1 MKKDVKNRWKYRL
14 GKLMS
19 VMLAATTL
27 GGSIDAKAL
36 AGGSVDAGV
45 LAEHAAGETAS
56 SELSSSSTGI
66 PKRDSISTGILS
78 DSDISKLS
86 DLQTK
91 THETSEA
98 ESNKA
103 LEATSE
109 AESDKA
115 EVTSEAESDKAAEPS
130 KSTET
135 ETETESSE
143 TPEVTGTPETSQTP
157 EINAGTILEILNSDA
172 LSALDPVVVVQNTSD
187 NNDALLMRI
196 LQLQSVSARVR
207 TADGEETTIRLS
219 VDWNVGRLDLPQID
233 VSVAGEYEELGTIVF
248 PDGYACA
255 DHILRTLRLPVHV
268 VLPDS
273 PVVLTKIDAWT
284 AEGEAYAIATGSD
297 LSAFISTNL
306 PGLWSC
312 YDASH
317 TLYQAD
323 ICWNADSVNT
333 TTPGLYW
340 LTGTLAAPAHTA
352 FSETLAVP
360 VLRVPVS
367 VQDPKHPDINF
378 IFPARG
384 KLCIPI
390 AGLPGDPAQ
399 IRIRLCTRDGIW
411 QDITDSGDCQI
422 SSDAIYLSNF
432 LFTPQETYKLQVT
445 YEGGKTGILTFL
457 FDETLEHFQYS
468 GGDRDGGDSGTGKE
482 DDRIQPAP
490 ELPETE
496 QTEPQL
502 PETEQTESELPETF
516 QTETNLTETK
526 TPESSTQPSEPFR
539 PSAAEQTEANLKS
552 NQSSGQTEANS
563 KSNQNSDRTEH
574 FTSDYDRISG
584 TRLLLTLDTAG
595 CAQFSKHGIS
605 ISVPEAALHAL
616 SIACEDF
623 FRITILQASDD
634 TFSFFFEKN
643 ETVIPTLP
651 GVQIM
656 LPWSGDDKYGL
667 LLLDEQRC
675 IISYGSC
682 DPNSHIASFVTDQTG
697 TFQIV
702 PDDGT
707 VSTLVRLID
716 DCRSSFL
723 QQVSRYF
730 FWLLSI

>member
-1 MKKDVKNRWKYRL
+1 MKKDVKNRWKYWL
-14 GKLMS
+14 GKMMC
-19 VMLAATTL
+19 VILAAFLL
-27 GGSIDAKAL
+27 GGSVNAGAL
-36 AGGSVDAGV
+36 ADGSVDAE
-45 LAEHAAGETAS
+45 A
-56 SELSSSSTGI
+56 
-66 PKRDSISTGILS
+66 
-78 DSDISKLS
+78 
-86 DLQTK
+86 
-91 THETSEA
+91 TSEA

-103 LEATSE
+103 AEATSE
-109 AESDKA
+109 AEA
-115 EVTSEAESDKAAEPS
+115 DKAAEPS

-143 TPEVTGTPETSQTP
+143 TPKVTGTSEASQTP
-157 EINAGTILEILNSDA
+157 EIKAGTILEILDSDA
-172 LSALDPVVVVQNTSD
+172 LSALDPVVIVQNTSE

-248 PDGYACA
+248 PDGYTCA
-255 DHILRTLRLPVHV
+255 DHVLRTLRLPVHV

-273 PVVLTKIDAWT
+273 PVVLTKVDAWT

-323 ICWNADSVNT
+323 ICWNTDSVNT

-367 VQDPKHPDINF
+367 VQDPKHPDINC

-384 KLCIPI
+384 KLCLPI

-399 IRIRLCTRDGIW
+399 IRIRLCTHDDIW
-411 QDITDSGDCQI
+411 QDITDSGDCQV
-422 SSDAIYLSNF
+422 SSDAIYLSNS

-490 ELPETE
+490 ELPETK
-496 QTEPQL
+496 QTEP
-502 PETEQTESELPETF
+502 EQPDTF
-516 QTETNLTETK
+516 QTETTLTETK
-526 TPESSTQPSEPFR
+526 TPEPSSEPFR
-539 PSAAEQTEANLKS
+539 PSAAEQTEATPKS
-552 NQSSGQTEANS
+552 NQTSGQTEATP
-563 KSNQNSDRTEH
+563 KSNQASGQTEH
-574 FTSDYDRISG
+574 FTSDYDWISG
-584 TRLLLTLDTAG
+584 TRLLLTLETSG

>member
-1 MKKDVKNRWKYRL
+1 MKKEIKNRWKYRL
-14 GKLMS
+14 GKLMG

-27 GGSIDAKAL
+27 GGSIDAKTL
-36 AGGSVDAGV
+36 ADFQT
-45 LAEHAAGETAS
+45 ETYET
-56 SELSSSSTGI
+56 SEFKNEI
-66 PKRDSISTGILS
+66 
-78 DSDISKLS
+78 
-86 DLQTK
+86 
-91 THETSEA
+91 TSEA
-98 ESNKA
+98 ESDKDV
-103 LEATSE
+103 EATSE

-115 EVTSEAESDKAAEPS
+115 AESV
-130 KSTET
+130 KSAET

-143 TPEVTGTPETSQTP
+143 TSEVTGTSEASQTP
-157 EINAGTILEILNSDA
+157 EIKTGTILEILDSDA
-172 LSALDPVVVVQNTSD
+172 LSALDPIVIVQNTSE
-187 NNDALLMRI
+187 NNDALLTRI
-196 LQLQSVSARVR
+196 LQLQSVSARVLA
-207 TADGEETTIRLS
+207 ADGEETTIRLS

-233 VSVAGEYEELGTIVF
+233 VSVVGEYEELGTIVF
-248 PDGYACA
+248 PDGYTCA

-268 VLPDS
+268 VRPDS
-273 PVVLTKIDAWT
+273 PVVLTKVDAWT

-312 YDASH
+312 YDASN

-323 ICWNADSVNT
+323 ICWNTDSVNT

-340 LTGTLAAPAHTA
+340 LTGTLAAPAHTV

-360 VLRVPVS
+360 VLRVPIS
-367 VQDPKHPDINF
+367 VQDPKHPDINC

-390 AGLPGDPAQ
+390 TGLPGNPAQ
-399 IRIRLCTRDGIW
+399 IRIRLCTHDDIW
-411 QDITDSGDCQI
+411 QDITDSGHCQI

-445 YEGGKTGILTFL
+445 YEGGKTGILTFR

-496 QTEPQL
+496 QTEPEL
-502 PETEQTESELPETF
+502 PETEQTKPELPDTS

-526 TPESSTQPSEPFR
+526 TPESSTQPSEPFD
-539 PSAAEQTEANLKS
+539 PSAAEQTEANFKS
-552 NQSSGQTEANS
+552 S
-563 KSNQNSDRTEH
+563 QNSDRTEH

-584 TRLLLTLDTAG
+584 TRLLLTLETSG

-605 ISVPEAALHAL
+605 ISIPKAALHAL

-643 ETVIPTLP
+643 ETVIPALP

-667 LLLDEQRC
+667 LLLDEKRC

>member
-1 MKKDVKNRWKYRL
+1 MKKEIKNRWKYRL
-14 GKLMS
+14 GKLMG

-27 GGSIDAKAL
+27 GGSIDAKTL
-36 AGGSVDAGV
+36 ADF
-45 LAEHAAGETAS
+45 
-56 SELSSSSTGI
+56 
-66 PKRDSISTGILS
+66 
-78 DSDISKLS
+78 
-86 DLQTK
+86 QTE
-91 THETSEA
+91 THEASESKN
-98 ESNKA
+98 EI
-103 LEATSE
+103 TSE

-115 EVTSEAESDKAAEPS
+115 VEAASETESDKAEAASEAESDKAAES
-130 KSTET
+130 VKSAETATET
-135 ETETESSE
+135 KSSE
-143 TPEVTGTPETSQTP
+143 ASEVTGTSEASQTP
-157 EINAGTILEILNSDA
+157 EIKTGTILEILDSDA
-172 LSALDPVVVVQNTSD
+172 LSALDPVVIVQNTSE
-187 NNDALLMRI
+187 NNDALLTRI
-196 LQLQSVSARVR
+196 LQLQSVSARVLA
-207 TADGEETTIRLS
+207 ADGEETTIRLS

-233 VSVAGEYEELGTIVF
+233 VSVVGEYEELGTIVF
-248 PDGYACA
+248 PDGYTCA

-268 VLPDS
+268 VRPDS
-273 PVVLTKIDAWT
+273 PVVLTKVDAWT

-312 YDASH
+312 YDASN

-323 ICWNADSVNT
+323 ICWNTDSVNT

-340 LTGTLAAPAHTA
+340 LTGTLAAPAHTV

-360 VLRVPVS
+360 VLRVPIS
-367 VQDPKHPDINF
+367 VQDPKHPDINC

-390 AGLPGDPAQ
+390 AGLPGNPAQ
-399 IRIRLCTRDGIW
+399 IRIRLCTHDDIW
-411 QDITDSGDCQI
+411 QDITDSGHCQV

-445 YEGGKTGILTFL
+445 YEGGKTGILTFR

-468 GGDRDGGDSGTGKE
+468 GGDRDGGDSSTGKE

-490 ELPETE
+490 ELPETK

-502 PETEQTESELPETF
+502 PETEQTEPELPDTS

-526 TPESSTQPSEPFR
+526 TPESSSQPSEPFD
-539 PSAAEQTEANLKS
+539 PSAAEQTEANFKS
-552 NQSSGQTEANS
+552 S
-563 KSNQNSDRTEH
+563 QNSDRTEH

-584 TRLLLTLDTAG
+584 TRLLLTLETSG

-605 ISVPEAALHAL
+605 ISIPKAALHAI

-623 FRITILQASDD
+623 FRITILQASAD

-667 LLLDEQRC
+667 LLLDEKRC

-730 FWLLSI
+730 FWLLMSRIA

>member
-1 MKKDVKNRWKYRL
+1 MKKEIKNRWKYRL
-14 GKLMS
+14 GKLMG

-27 GGSIDAKAL
+27 GGSIDAKTL
-36 AGGSVDAGV
+36 ADFQT
-45 LAEHAAGETAS
+45 ETYET
-56 SELSSSSTGI
+56 SEFKNEI
-66 PKRDSISTGILS
+66 
-78 DSDISKLS
+78 
-86 DLQTK
+86 
-91 THETSEA
+91 TSEA
-98 ESNKA
+98 ESDKA
-103 LEATSE
+103 VEATSEAESDKDVEATSE

-115 EVTSEAESDKAAEPS
+115 AESV
-130 KSTET
+130 KSAET

-143 TPEVTGTPETSQTP
+143 ASEVTGTSEASQTP
-157 EINAGTILEILNSDA
+157 EIKTGTILEILDSDA
-172 LSALDPVVVVQNTSD
+172 LSALDPVVIVQNTSE
-187 NNDALLMRI
+187 NNDALLTRI
-196 LQLQSVSARVR
+196 LQLQSVSARVLA
-207 TADGEETTIRLS
+207 ADGEETTIRLS

-233 VSVAGEYEELGTIVF
+233 VSVVGEYEELGTIVF
-248 PDGYACA
+248 PDGYTCA

-268 VLPDS
+268 VRPDS
-273 PVVLTKIDAWT
+273 PVVLTKVDAWT

-312 YDASH
+312 YDASN

-323 ICWNADSVNT
+323 ICWNTDSVNT

-340 LTGTLAAPAHTA
+340 LTGTLAAPAHTV

-360 VLRVPVS
+360 VLRVPIS
-367 VQDPKHPDINF
+367 VQDPKHPDINC

-390 AGLPGDPAQ
+390 TGLPGNPAQ
-399 IRIRLCTRDGIW
+399 IRIRLCTHDDIW
-411 QDITDSGDCQI
+411 QDITDSGHCQI

-445 YEGGKTGILTFL
+445 YEGGKTGILTFR

-496 QTEPQL
+496 QTEPEL
-502 PETEQTESELPETF
+502 PETEQTKPELPDTS

-526 TPESSTQPSEPFR
+526 TPESSTQPSEPFD
-539 PSAAEQTEANLKS
+539 PSAAEQTEANFKS
-552 NQSSGQTEANS
+552 S
-563 KSNQNSDRTEH
+563 QNSDRTEH

-584 TRLLLTLDTAG
+584 TRLLLTLETSG

-623 FRITILQASDD
+623 FRITILQASAD

-643 ETVIPTLP
+643 ETVIPALP

-667 LLLDEQRC
+667 LLLDEKRC

>member
-1 MKKDVKNRWKYRL
+1 MKKEIKNRWKYRL
-14 GKLMS
+14 GKLMG

-27 GGSIDAKAL
+27 GGSIDAKTL
-36 AGGSVDAGV
+36 ADFQT
-45 LAEHAAGETAS
+45 ETYET
-56 SELSSSSTGI
+56 SEFKNEI
-66 PKRDSISTGILS
+66 
-78 DSDISKLS
+78 
-86 DLQTK
+86 
-91 THETSEA
+91 TSEA
-98 ESNKA
+98 ESDKDV
-103 LEATSE
+103 EATSE

-115 EVTSEAESDKAAEPS
+115 AESV
-130 KSTET
+130 KSAET

-143 TPEVTGTPETSQTP
+143 TSEVTGTSEASQTP
-157 EINAGTILEILNSDA
+157 EIKTGTILEILDSDA
-172 LSALDPVVVVQNTSD
+172 LSALDPVVIVQNTSE
-187 NNDALLMRI
+187 NNDALLTRI
-196 LQLQSVSARVR
+196 LQLQSVSARVLA
-207 TADGEETTIRLS
+207 ADGEETTIRLS

-233 VSVAGEYEELGTIVF
+233 VSVVGEYEELGTIVF
-248 PDGYACA
+248 PDGYTCA

-268 VLPDS
+268 VRPDS
-273 PVVLTKIDAWT
+273 PVVLTKVDAWT

-312 YDASH
+312 YDASN

-323 ICWNADSVNT
+323 ICWNTDSVNT

-340 LTGTLAAPAHTA
+340 LTGTLAAPAHTV

-360 VLRVPVS
+360 VLRVPIS
-367 VQDPKHPDINF
+367 VQDPKHPDINC

-390 AGLPGDPAQ
+390 TGLPGNPAQ
-399 IRIRLCTRDGIW
+399 IRIRLCTHDDIW
-411 QDITDSGDCQI
+411 QDITDSGHCQI

-445 YEGGKTGILTFL
+445 YEGGKTGILTFR

-496 QTEPQL
+496 QTEPEL
-502 PETEQTESELPETF
+502 PETEQTKPELPDTS

-526 TPESSTQPSEPFR
+526 TPESSSQPSEPFD
-539 PSAAEQTEANLKS
+539 PSAAEQTEANFKS
-552 NQSSGQTEANS
+552 S
-563 KSNQNSDRTEH
+563 QNSDRTEH

-584 TRLLLTLDTAG
+584 TRLLLTLETSG

-643 ETVIPTLP
+643 ETVIPALP

-656 LPWSGDDKYGL
+656 LPWSGDAKYGL
-667 LLLDEQRC
+667 LLLDEKRC

>member
-1 MKKDVKNRWKYRL
+1 MKKDVKNRWKYWLR
-14 GKLMS
+14 KMMC
-19 VMLAATTL
+19 VILAAFLL
-27 GGSIDAKAL
+27 GGSVNAGAL
-36 AGGSVDAGV
+36 ADGSVDAE
-45 LAEHAAGETAS
+45 A
-56 SELSSSSTGI
+56 
-66 PKRDSISTGILS
+66 
-78 DSDISKLS
+78 
-86 DLQTK
+86 
-91 THETSEA
+91 TSEA

-103 LEATSE
+103 AEATSE
-109 AESDKA
+109 AESD
-115 EVTSEAESDKAAEPS
+115 

-143 TPEVTGTPETSQTP
+143 TPEVTGTSEASQTP
-157 EINAGTILEILNSDA
+157 EIKAGTILEILDSDA
-172 LSALDPVVVVQNTSD
+172 LSALDPVVIVQNTSE

-248 PDGYACA
+248 PDGYTCA
-255 DHILRTLRLPVHV
+255 DHVLRTLRLPVHV

-273 PVVLTKIDAWT
+273 PVVLTKVDAWT

-312 YDASH
+312 YDASD

-323 ICWNADSVNT
+323 ICWNTDSVNT
-333 TTPGLYW
+333 TIPGLYW

-352 FSETLAVP
+352 FAETLAVP

-367 VQDPKHPDINF
+367 VQDPNNPDINC

-384 KLCIPI
+384 KLCLPI

-399 IRIRLCTRDGIW
+399 IRIRLCTHDGIW
-411 QDITDSGDCQI
+411 QDITDSGDCQV
-422 SSDAIYLSNF
+422 SSDAIYLSNS

-490 ELPETE
+490 KLPETK
-496 QTEPQL
+496 QTEP
-502 PETEQTESELPETF
+502 EQPDTF
-516 QTETNLTETK
+516 QTETTLTETK
-526 TPESSTQPSEPFR
+526 APESSSEPFR
-539 PSAAEQTEANLKS
+539 PSAAEQTEANSKS
-552 NQSSGQTEANS
+552 NQTSGQTEANS

-574 FTSDYDRISG
+574 FTSDYDWISG
-584 TRLLLTLDTAG
+584 TRLLLTLETSG

-634 TFSFFFEKN
+634 TFSFFFKKN

-667 LLLDEQRC
+667 LLLDEQRR

-702 PDDGT
+702 QDDGT

>member
-1 MKKDVKNRWKYRL
+1 MKKDIKNRWKYRL
-14 GKLMS
+14 GKLMG

-27 GGSIDAKAL
+27 GGSIDAKTL
-36 AGGSVDAGV
+36 ADF
-45 LAEHAAGETAS
+45 
-56 SELSSSSTGI
+56 
-66 PKRDSISTGILS
+66 
-78 DSDISKLS
+78 
-86 DLQTK
+86 QTE
-91 THETSEA
+91 THEASESKN
-98 ESNKA
+98 EI
-103 LEATSE
+103 TSE

-115 EVTSEAESDKAAEPS
+115 VEAASEAESDKAAES
-130 KSTET
+130 VKSAET

-143 TPEVTGTPETSQTP
+143 TSEVTGTSEASQTP
-157 EINAGTILEILNSDA
+157 EIKTGTILEILDSDA
-172 LSALDPVVVVQNTSD
+172 LSALDPVVIVQNTSE
-187 NNDALLMRI
+187 NNDALLTRI
-196 LQLQSVSARVR
+196 LQLQSVSARVLA
-207 TADGEETTIRLS
+207 ADGEETTIRLS

-233 VSVAGEYEELGTIVF
+233 VSVVGEYEELGTIVF
-248 PDGYACA
+248 PDGYTCA

-268 VLPDS
+268 VRPDS
-273 PVVLTKIDAWT
+273 PVVLTKVDAWT

-297 LSAFISTNL
+297 LPAFISTNL

-312 YDASH
+312 YDASN

-323 ICWNADSVNT
+323 ICWNTDSVNT

-340 LTGTLAAPAHTA
+340 LTGTLAAPAHTV

-360 VLRVPVS
+360 VLRVPIS
-367 VQDPKHPDINF
+367 VQDPKHPDINC

-390 AGLPGDPAQ
+390 AGLPGNPAQ
-399 IRIRLCTRDGIW
+399 IRIRLCTHDDIW
-411 QDITDSGDCQI
+411 QDITDSGHCQV

-496 QTEPQL
+496 QTEPEL
-502 PETEQTESELPETF
+502 PETEQTKPELPDTS

-526 TPESSTQPSEPFR
+526 TPESSSQPSEPFD
-539 PSAAEQTEANLKS
+539 PSAAEQTEANFKS
-552 NQSSGQTEANS
+552 S
-563 KSNQNSDRTEH
+563 QNSDRTEH

-584 TRLLLTLDTAG
+584 TRLLLTLETSG

-643 ETVIPTLP
+643 ETVIPALP

-656 LPWSGDDKYGL
+656 LPWSGDAKYGL
-667 LLLDEQRC
+667 LLLDEKRC

-707 VSTLVRLID
+707 VSTLARLID

>member
-1 MKKDVKNRWKYRL
+1 MKKEIKNRWKYRL
-14 GKLMS
+14 GKLMG

-27 GGSIDAKAL
+27 GGSIDAKTL
-36 AGGSVDAGV
+36 ADF
-45 LAEHAAGETAS
+45 
-56 SELSSSSTGI
+56 
-66 PKRDSISTGILS
+66 
-78 DSDISKLS
+78 
-86 DLQTK
+86 QTE
-91 THETSEA
+91 THEASESKN
-98 ESNKA
+98 EI
-103 LEATSE
+103 TSE

-115 EVTSEAESDKAAEPS
+115 VEAASETESDKAEAASEAESDKAAES
-130 KSTET
+130 VKSAETATET
-135 ETETESSE
+135 KSSE
-143 TPEVTGTPETSQTP
+143 ASEVTGTSEASQTP
-157 EINAGTILEILNSDA
+157 EIKTGTILEILDSDA
-172 LSALDPVVVVQNTSD
+172 LSALDPVVIVQNTSE
-187 NNDALLMRI
+187 NNDALLTRI
-196 LQLQSVSARVR
+196 LQLQSVSARVLA
-207 TADGEETTIRLS
+207 ADGEETTIRLS

-233 VSVAGEYEELGTIVF
+233 VSVVGEYEELGTIVF
-248 PDGYACA
+248 PDGYTCA

-268 VLPDS
+268 VRPDS
-273 PVVLTKIDAWT
+273 PVVLTKVDAWT

-312 YDASH
+312 YDASN

-323 ICWNADSVNT
+323 ICWNTDSVNT

-340 LTGTLAAPAHTA
+340 LTGTLAAPAHTV

-360 VLRVPVS
+360 VLRVPIS
-367 VQDPKHPDINF
+367 VQDPKHPDINC

-390 AGLPGDPAQ
+390 TGLPGNPAQ
-399 IRIRLCTRDGIW
+399 IRIRLCTHDDIW
-411 QDITDSGDCQI
+411 QDITDSGHCQI

-445 YEGGKTGILTFL
+445 YEGGKTGILTFR

-496 QTEPQL
+496 QTEPEL
-502 PETEQTESELPETF
+502 PETEQTKPELPDTS

-526 TPESSTQPSEPFR
+526 TPESSTQPSEPFD
-539 PSAAEQTEANLKS
+539 PSAAEQTEANFKS
-552 NQSSGQTEANS
+552 S
-563 KSNQNSDRTEH
+563 QNSDRTEH

-584 TRLLLTLDTAG
+584 TRLLLTLETSG

-623 FRITILQASDD
+623 FRITILQASAD

-643 ETVIPTLP
+643 ETVIPALP

-667 LLLDEQRC
+667 LLLDEKRC

-723 QQVSRYF
+723 QQVFRHF

>member
-1 MKKDVKNRWKYRL
+1 MKKDVKNRWKYWLR
-14 GKLMS
+14 KMMC
-19 VMLAATTL
+19 VILAAFLL
-27 GGSIDAKAL
+27 GGSVNAGAL
-36 AGGSVDAGV
+36 ADGSVDAE
-45 LAEHAAGETAS
+45 A
-56 SELSSSSTGI
+56 
-66 PKRDSISTGILS
+66 
-78 DSDISKLS
+78 
-86 DLQTK
+86 
-91 THETSEA
+91 TSEA

-103 LEATSE
+103 AEATSE
-109 AESDKA
+109 AESDK
-115 EVTSEAESDKAAEPS
+115 TAESG
-130 KSTET
+130 KSAET
-135 ETETESSE
+135 ESETESSE
-143 TPEVTGTPETSQTP
+143 TPEVTGTSEASQTP
-157 EINAGTILEILNSDA
+157 EIKAGTILEILDSDA
-172 LSALDPVVVVQNTSD
+172 LSALDPVVIVQNTSE

-248 PDGYACA
+248 PDGYTCA

-273 PVVLTKIDAWT
+273 PVVLTKVDAWT

-312 YDASH
+312 YDASD

-323 ICWNADSVNT
+323 ICWNTDSVNT

-352 FSETLAVP
+352 FAETLAVP

-367 VQDPKHPDINF
+367 VQDPKHPDINC

-384 KLCIPI
+384 KLCLPI

-399 IRIRLCTRDGIW
+399 IRIRLCTHDGIW

-422 SSDAIYLSNF
+422 SSDAIYLSNS

-490 ELPETE
+490 ELPETK
-496 QTEPQL
+496 QTEP
-502 PETEQTESELPETF
+502 EQPDTF
-516 QTETNLTETK
+516 QTETTLTETK
-526 TPESSTQPSEPFR
+526 TPESSSEPFR
-539 PSAAEQTEANLKS
+539 PSAAEQTEANSKS
-552 NQSSGQTEANS
+552 NQTSGQTEANT
-563 KSNQNSDRTEH
+563 KSNQASGQTEH
-574 FTSDYDRISG
+574 FTSDYDWISG
-584 TRLLLTLDTAG
+584 TRLLLTLETSG

-634 TFSFFFEKN
+634 TFSFFFKKN

-723 QQVSRYF
+723 KQVSRYF

>member
-1 MKKDVKNRWKYRL
+1 MKKDIKNRWKYRL
-14 GKLMS
+14 GKLMC

-27 GGSIDAKAL
+27 GGSIDAKTL
-36 AGGSVDAGV
+36 ADF
-45 LAEHAAGETAS
+45 
-56 SELSSSSTGI
+56 
-66 PKRDSISTGILS
+66 
-78 DSDISKLS
+78 
-86 DLQTK
+86 QTE

-98 ESNKA
+98 ESDKVAEATSEAESNKA
-103 LEATSE
+103 AEATSE

-115 EVTSEAESDKAAEPS
+115 AEATSESV
-130 KSTET
+130 KSAET

-143 TPEVTGTPETSQTP
+143 TSEVTGTSEASQTP
-157 EINAGTILEILNSDA
+157 EIKTGTILEILDSDA
-172 LSALDPVVVVQNTSD
+172 LSALDPVIIVQNTSE

-207 TADGEETTIRLS
+207 TADGEETIIRLS

-273 PVVLTKIDAWT
+273 PVVLTKVDAWT

-317 TLYQAD
+317 TLYQAN
-323 ICWNADSVNT
+323 ICWNTDSVNT

-340 LTGTLAAPAHTA
+340 LTGTLAAPAHTV

-360 VLRVPVS
+360 VLRVPIS

-390 AGLPGDPAQ
+390 AGLPGNPAQ
-399 IRIRLCTRDGIW
+399 IRIRLCTHDGIW
-411 QDITDSGDCQI
+411 QDITDSGACQV

-468 GGDRDGGDSGTGKE
+468 GGDRDGGDSDTGKE

-496 QTEPQL
+496 QTEPKL
-502 PETEQTESELPETF
+502 PETEQTEPKVPDTS

-526 TPESSTQPSEPFR
+526 TPGSSSRPFN
-539 PSAAEQTEANLKS
+539 PSAAEQTEANFKS
-552 NQSSGQTEANS
+552 S
-563 KSNQNSDRTEH
+563 QNSDRTEY

-584 TRLLLTLDTAG
+584 TRLLLTLETSG

-605 ISVPEAALHAL
+605 ISIPEATLHAL

-643 ETVIPTLP
+643 ETVIPALP

-667 LLLDEQRC
+667 LLLDEKRC

>member
-1 MKKDVKNRWKYRL
+1 MKKDIKNRWKYRL
-14 GKLMS
+14 GKLMG

-27 GGSIDAKAL
+27 GGSIDAKTL
-36 AGGSVDAGV
+36 ADFQT
-45 LAEHAAGETAS
+45 ETYET
-56 SELSSSSTGI
+56 SEFKNEI
-66 PKRDSISTGILS
+66 
-78 DSDISKLS
+78 
-86 DLQTK
+86 
-91 THETSEA
+91 TSEA
-98 ESNKA
+98 ESDKDV
-103 LEATSE
+103 EATSE

-115 EVTSEAESDKAAEPS
+115 AESV
-130 KSTET
+130 KSAET

-143 TPEVTGTPETSQTP
+143 ASEVTGTSEASQTP
-157 EINAGTILEILNSDA
+157 EIKTGTILEILDSDA
-172 LSALDPVVVVQNTSD
+172 LSALDPVVIVQNTSE
-187 NNDALLMRI
+187 NNDALLTRI
-196 LQLQSVSARVR
+196 LQLQSVSARVLA
-207 TADGEETTIRLS
+207 ADGEETTIRLS

-233 VSVAGEYEELGTIVF
+233 VSVVGEYEELGTIVF
-248 PDGYACA
+248 PDGYTCA

-268 VLPDS
+268 VRPDS
-273 PVVLTKIDAWT
+273 PVVLTKVDAWT

-312 YDASH
+312 YDASN

-323 ICWNADSVNT
+323 ICWNTDSVNT

-340 LTGTLAAPAHTA
+340 LTGTLAAPAHTV

-360 VLRVPVS
+360 VLRVPIS
-367 VQDPKHPDINF
+367 VQDPKHPDINC

-390 AGLPGDPAQ
+390 TGLPGNPAQ
-399 IRIRLCTRDGIW
+399 IRIRLCTHDDTW
-411 QDITDSGDCQI
+411 QDITDSGHCQV

-445 YEGGKTGILTFL
+445 YEGGKTGILTFR

-496 QTEPQL
+496 QTEPEL
-502 PETEQTESELPETF
+502 PETEQTKPELPDTS

-526 TPESSTQPSEPFR
+526 TPESSTQPSEPFD
-539 PSAAEQTEANLKS
+539 PSAAEQTEANFKS
-552 NQSSGQTEANS
+552 S
-563 KSNQNSDRTEH
+563 QNSDRTEH

-584 TRLLLTLDTAG
+584 TRLLLTLETSG

-643 ETVIPTLP
+643 ETVIPALP

-667 LLLDEQRC
+667 LLLDEKRC

-730 FWLLSI
+730 FWLLMSRIA

>member
-14 GKLMS
+14 GKMMC
-19 VMLAATTL
+19 VILAAFLL
-27 GGSIDAKAL
+27 GGSVNAGAL
-36 AGGSVDAGV
+36 ADGSVDAE
-45 LAEHAAGETAS
+45 A
-56 SELSSSSTGI
+56 
-66 PKRDSISTGILS
+66 
-78 DSDISKLS
+78 
-86 DLQTK
+86 
-91 THETSEA
+91 TSEA

-103 LEATSE
+103 AEATSE
-109 AESDKA
+109 AESDK
-115 EVTSEAESDKAAEPS
+115 TAESG
-130 KSTET
+130 KSAET
-135 ETETESSE
+135 ESETESSE
-143 TPEVTGTPETSQTP
+143 TPEVTGTSEASQTP
-157 EINAGTILEILNSDA
+157 EIKAGTILEILDSDA
-172 LSALDPVVVVQNTSD
+172 LSALDPVVIVQNTSE

-248 PDGYACA
+248 PDGYTCA
-255 DHILRTLRLPVHV
+255 DHVLRMLRLPVHV

-273 PVVLTKIDAWT
+273 PVVLTKVDAWT
-284 AEGEAYAIATGSD
+284 AEGEAYAITTGSD

-312 YDASH
+312 YDASD

-323 ICWNADSVNT
+323 ICWNTDSVNT

-352 FSETLAVP
+352 FAETLAVP

-367 VQDPKHPDINF
+367 VQDPNNPDINC

-384 KLCIPI
+384 KLCLPI

-399 IRIRLCTRDGIW
+399 IRIRLCTHDGIW

-422 SSDAIYLSNF
+422 SSDAIYLSNS

-490 ELPETE
+490 ELPETK
-496 QTEPQL
+496 QTEP
-502 PETEQTESELPETF
+502 EQPDTF
-516 QTETNLTETK
+516 QTETTLTETK
-526 TPESSTQPSEPFR
+526 TPESSSEPFR
-539 PSAAEQTEANLKS
+539 PSAAEQTEANSKS
-552 NQSSGQTEANS
+552 NQTSGQTEANT
-563 KSNQNSDRTEH
+563 KSNQASGQTEH
-574 FTSDYDRISG
+574 FTSDYDWISG
-584 TRLLLTLDTAG
+584 TRLLLTLETSG

-723 QQVSRYF
+723 QQLSRHF

>member
-1 MKKDVKNRWKYRL
+1 MKKEIKNRWKYRL
-14 GKLMS
+14 GKLMG

-27 GGSIDAKAL
+27 GGSIDAKTL
-36 AGGSVDAGV
+36 ADFQT
-45 LAEHAAGETAS
+45 ETYET
-56 SELSSSSTGI
+56 SEFKNEI
-66 PKRDSISTGILS
+66 
-78 DSDISKLS
+78 
-86 DLQTK
+86 
-91 THETSEA
+91 TSEA
-98 ESNKA
+98 ESDKDV
-103 LEATSE
+103 EATSE

-115 EVTSEAESDKAAEPS
+115 AESV
-130 KSTET
+130 KSAET

-143 TPEVTGTPETSQTP
+143 TSEVTGTSEASQTP
-157 EINAGTILEILNSDA
+157 EIKTGTILEILASDA
-172 LSALDPVVVVQNTSD
+172 LSALDPVVIVQNTSE
-187 NNDALLMRI
+187 NNDALLTRI
-196 LQLQSVSARVR
+196 LQLQSVSARVLA
-207 TADGEETTIRLS
+207 ADGEETTIRLS

-233 VSVAGEYEELGTIVF
+233 VSVVGEYEELGTIVF
-248 PDGYACA
+248 PDGYTCA

-268 VLPDS
+268 VRPDS
-273 PVVLTKIDAWT
+273 PVVLTKVDAWT

-312 YDASH
+312 YDASN
-317 TLYQAD
+317 TLYQTD
-323 ICWNADSVNT
+323 ICWNTDSVNT

-340 LTGTLAAPAHTA
+340 LTGTLAAPAHTV

-360 VLRVPVS
+360 VLRVPIS
-367 VQDPKHPDINF
+367 VQDPKHPDINC

-390 AGLPGDPAQ
+390 TGLPGNPAQ
-399 IRIRLCTRDGIW
+399 IRIRLCTHDDIW
-411 QDITDSGDCQI
+411 QDITDSGHCQI

-445 YEGGKTGILTFL
+445 YEGGKTGILTFR

-496 QTEPQL
+496 QTEPEL
-502 PETEQTESELPETF
+502 PETEQTKPELPDTS

-526 TPESSTQPSEPFR
+526 TPESSTQPSEPFD
-539 PSAAEQTEANLKS
+539 PSAAEQTEANFKS
-552 NQSSGQTEANS
+552 S
-563 KSNQNSDRTEH
+563 QNSDRTEH

-584 TRLLLTLDTAG
+584 TRLLLTLETSG
-595 CAQFSKHGIS
+595 CAQFSKHEIS
-605 ISVPEAALHAL
+605 ISIPKAALHAL
-616 SIACEDF
+616 SISCEDF

-643 ETVIPTLP
+643 ETVIPALP

-667 LLLDEQRC
+667 LLLDEKRC

>member
-1 MKKDVKNRWKYRL
+1 MKKEIKNRWKYRL
-14 GKLMS
+14 GKLMG

-27 GGSIDAKAL
+27 GGSIDAKTL
-36 AGGSVDAGV
+36 ADFQT
-45 LAEHAAGETAS
+45 ETY
-56 SELSSSSTGI
+56 
-66 PKRDSISTGILS
+66 
-78 DSDISKLS
+78 
-86 DLQTK
+86 
-91 THETSEA
+91 ETSEFKN
-98 ESNKA
+98 EI
-103 LEATSE
+103 
-109 AESDKA
+109 
-115 EVTSEAESDKAAEPS
+115 TSEAESDKAAES
-130 KSTET
+130 VKSAET

-143 TPEVTGTPETSQTP
+143 ASEVTGTSEASQTP
-157 EINAGTILEILNSDA
+157 EIKTGTILEILDSDA
-172 LSALDPVVVVQNTSD
+172 LSALDPVVIVQNTSE
-187 NNDALLMRI
+187 NNDALLTRI
-196 LQLQSVSARVR
+196 LQLQSVSARVLA
-207 TADGEETTIRLS
+207 ADGEETTIRLS

-233 VSVAGEYEELGTIVF
+233 VSVVGEYEELGTIVF
-248 PDGYACA
+248 PDGYTCA

-268 VLPDS
+268 VRPDS
-273 PVVLTKIDAWT
+273 PVVLTKVDAWT

-312 YDASH
+312 YDASN

-323 ICWNADSVNT
+323 ICWNTDSVNT

-340 LTGTLAAPAHTA
+340 LTGTLAAPAHTV

-360 VLRVPVS
+360 VLRVPIS
-367 VQDPKHPDINF
+367 VQDPKHPDINC

-390 AGLPGDPAQ
+390 TGLPGNPAQ
-399 IRIRLCTRDGIW
+399 IRIRLCTHDDIW
-411 QDITDSGDCQI
+411 QDITDSGHCQI

-445 YEGGKTGILTFL
+445 YEGGKTGILTFR

-496 QTEPQL
+496 QTEPEL
-502 PETEQTESELPETF
+502 PETEQTKPELPDTS

-526 TPESSTQPSEPFR
+526 TPESSTQPSEPFD
-539 PSAAEQTEANLKS
+539 PSAAEQTEANFKS
-552 NQSSGQTEANS
+552 S
-563 KSNQNSDRTEH
+563 QNSDRTEH

-584 TRLLLTLDTAG
+584 TRLLLTLETSG

-643 ETVIPTLP
+643 ETVIPALP

-667 LLLDEQRC
+667 LLLDEKRC

-730 FWLLSI
+730 FWLLMSRIA

>member
-1 MKKDVKNRWKYRL
+1 MKKDVKNRWKYWL
-14 GKLMS
+14 GKMMC
-19 VMLAATTL
+19 VILAAFLL
-27 GGSIDAKAL
+27 GESVNAGAL
-36 AGGSVDAGV
+36 ADGSVDAE
-45 LAEHAAGETAS
+45 A
-56 SELSSSSTGI
+56 
-66 PKRDSISTGILS
+66 
-78 DSDISKLS
+78 
-86 DLQTK
+86 
-91 THETSEA
+91 TSEA

-103 LEATSE
+103 AEATSE
-109 AESDKA
+109 AESDK
-115 EVTSEAESDKAAEPS
+115 TAESG
-130 KSTET
+130 KSAET
-135 ETETESSE
+135 ESETESSE
-143 TPEVTGTPETSQTP
+143 TPEVTGTSEASQTP
-157 EINAGTILEILNSDA
+157 EIKAGTILEILDSDA
-172 LSALDPVVVVQNTSD
+172 LSALDPVVIVQNTSE

-248 PDGYACA
+248 PDGYTCA

-273 PVVLTKIDAWT
+273 PVVLTKVDAWT
-284 AEGEAYAIATGSD
+284 AEGEAYAITTGSD

-306 PGLWSC
+306 PKLWNC
-312 YDASH
+312 YDASD

-323 ICWNADSVNT
+323 ICWNTDSVNT

-352 FSETLAVP
+352 FAETLAVP

-367 VQDPKHPDINF
+367 VQDPKHPDINC

-384 KLCIPI
+384 KLCLPI

-399 IRIRLCTRDGIW
+399 IRIRLCTHDGIW
-411 QDITDSGDCQI
+411 QDITDSGDCQV
-422 SSDAIYLSNF
+422 SSDAIYLSNS

-490 ELPETE
+490 ELPETK
-496 QTEPQL
+496 QTEP
-502 PETEQTESELPETF
+502 EQPDTF
-516 QTETNLTETK
+516 QTETTLTETK
-526 TPESSTQPSEPFR
+526 TPESSSEPFR
-539 PSAAEQTEANLKS
+539 PSTAWQTEANPNV
-552 NQSSGQTEANS
+552 NQTSGQTEANT
-563 KSNQNSDRTEH
+563 KSNQASGQTEH
-574 FTSDYDRISG
+574 FTSDYDWISG
-584 TRLLLTLDTAG
+584 TRLLLTLETSG

-634 TFSFFFEKN
+634 TFSFFFKKN

>member
-1 MKKDVKNRWKYRL
+1 MKKEIKNRWKYRL
-14 GKLMS
+14 GKLMG

-27 GGSIDAKAL
+27 GGSIDAKTL
-36 AGGSVDAGV
+36 ADFQT
-45 LAEHAAGETAS
+45 ETYET
-56 SELSSSSTGI
+56 SEFKNEI
-66 PKRDSISTGILS
+66 
-78 DSDISKLS
+78 
-86 DLQTK
+86 
-91 THETSEA
+91 TSEA
-98 ESNKA
+98 ESDKDV
-103 LEATSE
+103 EATSE

-115 EVTSEAESDKAAEPS
+115 AESV
-130 KSTET
+130 KSAET

-143 TPEVTGTPETSQTP
+143 ASEVTGTSEASQTP
-157 EINAGTILEILNSDA
+157 EIKTGTILEILDSDA
-172 LSALDPVVVVQNTSD
+172 LSALDPVVIVQNTSE
-187 NNDALLMRI
+187 NNDALLTRI
-196 LQLQSVSARVR
+196 LQLQSVSARVLA
-207 TADGEETTIRLS
+207 ADGEETTIRLS

-233 VSVAGEYEELGTIVF
+233 VSVVGEYEELGTIVF
-248 PDGYACA
+248 PDGYTCA

-268 VLPDS
+268 VRPDS
-273 PVVLTKIDAWT
+273 PVVLTKVDAWT

-312 YDASH
+312 YDASN

-323 ICWNADSVNT
+323 ICWNTDSVNT

-340 LTGTLAAPAHTA
+340 LTGTLAAPAHTV

-360 VLRVPVS
+360 VLRVPIS
-367 VQDPKHPDINF
+367 VQDPKHPDINC

-390 AGLPGDPAQ
+390 AGLPGNPAQ
-399 IRIRLCTRDGIW
+399 IRIRLCTHDDIW
-411 QDITDSGDCQI
+411 QDITDSGHCQI

-445 YEGGKTGILTFL
+445 YEGGKTGILTFR

-490 ELPETE
+490 ELPETK

-502 PETEQTESELPETF
+502 PETEQTKPELPDTS

-526 TPESSTQPSEPFR
+526 TPESSTQPSEPFD
-539 PSAAEQTEANLKS
+539 PSAAEQTEANFKS
-552 NQSSGQTEANS
+552 S
-563 KSNQNSDRTEH
+563 QNSDRTEH

-584 TRLLLTLDTAG
+584 TRLLLTLETSG

-605 ISVPEAALHAL
+605 ISIPKAALHAL

-643 ETVIPTLP
+643 ETVIPALP

-667 LLLDEQRC
+667 LLLDEKRC

>member
-1 MKKDVKNRWKYRL
+1 MKKDVKNRWKYWL
-14 GKLMS
+14 GKMMC
-19 VMLAATTL
+19 VILAAFLL
-27 GGSIDAKAL
+27 GESVNAGAL
-36 AGGSVDAGV
+36 ADGSVDAE
-45 LAEHAAGETAS
+45 A
-56 SELSSSSTGI
+56 
-66 PKRDSISTGILS
+66 
-78 DSDISKLS
+78 
-86 DLQTK
+86 
-91 THETSEA
+91 TSEA

-103 LEATSE
+103 AEATSE
-109 AESDKA
+109 AEA
-115 EVTSEAESDKAAEPS
+115 DKAAEPS

-143 TPEVTGTPETSQTP
+143 TPEVTGTSEASQTP
-157 EINAGTILEILNSDA
+157 EIKAGTILEILDSDA
-172 LSALDPVVVVQNTSD
+172 LSALDPVVIVQNTSE

-248 PDGYACA
+248 PDGYTCA
-255 DHILRTLRLPVHV
+255 DHVLRTLRLPVHV

-273 PVVLTKIDAWT
+273 PVVLTKVDAWT

-306 PGLWSC
+306 PKLWNC
-312 YDASH
+312 YDASD

-323 ICWNADSVNT
+323 ICWNTDSVNT

-352 FSETLAVP
+352 FAETLAVP

-367 VQDPKHPDINF
+367 VQDPNNPDINC

-384 KLCIPI
+384 KLCLPI

-399 IRIRLCTRDGIW
+399 IRIRLCTHDGIW

-422 SSDAIYLSNF
+422 SSDAIYLSNS

-490 ELPETE
+490 ELPETK
-496 QTEPQL
+496 QTEP
-502 PETEQTESELPETF
+502 EQPDTF
-516 QTETNLTETK
+516 QTETTLTETK
-526 TPESSTQPSEPFR
+526 TPESSSEPFR
-539 PSAAEQTEANLKS
+539 PSAAEQTEANSKS
-552 NQSSGQTEANS
+552 NQTSGQTEANT
-563 KSNQNSDRTEH
+563 KSNQASGQTEH
-574 FTSDYDRISG
+574 FTSDYDWISG
-584 TRLLLTLDTAG
+584 TRLLLTLETSG

-634 TFSFFFEKN
+634 TFSFFFKKN

-675 IISYGSC
+675 ILSYGSC

-723 QQVSRYF
+723 QQLSRHF

>member
-1 MKKDVKNRWKYRL
+1 MKKDIKNRWKYRL
-14 GKLMS
+14 GKLMG

-27 GGSIDAKAL
+27 GGSIDAKTL
-36 AGGSVDAGV
+36 ADFQT
-45 LAEHAAGETAS
+45 ETYET
-56 SELSSSSTGI
+56 SEFKNEI
-66 PKRDSISTGILS
+66 
-78 DSDISKLS
+78 
-86 DLQTK
+86 
-91 THETSEA
+91 TSEA
-98 ESNKA
+98 ESDKA
-103 LEATSE
+103 VEATSE
-109 AESDKA
+109 AESDKDVEA
-115 EVTSEAESDKAAEPS
+115 TSEAESDEAAES
-130 KSTET
+130 VKSAET

-143 TPEVTGTPETSQTP
+143 TSEVTGTSEASQTP
-157 EINAGTILEILNSDA
+157 EIKTGTILEILDSDA
-172 LSALDPVVVVQNTSD
+172 LSALDPVVIVQNTSE
-187 NNDALLMRI
+187 NNDALLTRI
-196 LQLQSVSARVR
+196 LQLQSVSARVLA
-207 TADGEETTIRLS
+207 ADGEETTIRLS

-233 VSVAGEYEELGTIVF
+233 VSVVGEYEELGTIVF
-248 PDGYACA
+248 PDGYTCA

-273 PVVLTKIDAWT
+273 PVVLTKVDAWT
-284 AEGEAYAIATGSD
+284 AKGEAYAIATGSD
-297 LSAFISTNL
+297 LPAFISTNL

-312 YDASH
+312 YDASN

-323 ICWNADSVNT
+323 ICWNTDSIPT

-340 LTGTLAAPAHTA
+340 LTGTLAAPAHTV

-360 VLRVPVS
+360 VLRVPIS
-367 VQDPKHPDINF
+367 VQDPKHPDINC

-390 AGLPGDPAQ
+390 AGLPGNPAQ
-399 IRIRLCTRDGIW
+399 IRIRLCTHDDIW
-411 QDITDSGDCQI
+411 QDITDSGHCQV

-490 ELPETE
+490 ELPETK

-502 PETEQTESELPETF
+502 PETEQTEPQLPETF

-526 TPESSTQPSEPFR
+526 TPESSSEPFS
-539 PSAAEQTEANLKS
+539 PSAAKQTDANPKS
-552 NQSSGQTEANS
+552 NQTSGQTEANS

-584 TRLLLTLDTAG
+584 TRLLLTLETSG

-667 LLLDEQRC
+667 LLLDEKRC

>member
-1 MKKDVKNRWKYRL
+1 MKKEIKNRWKYRL
-14 GKLMS
+14 GKLMG

-27 GGSIDAKAL
+27 GGSIDAKTL
-36 AGGSVDAGV
+36 ADFQT
-45 LAEHAAGETAS
+45 ETYET
-56 SELSSSSTGI
+56 SEFKNEI
-66 PKRDSISTGILS
+66 
-78 DSDISKLS
+78 
-86 DLQTK
+86 
-91 THETSEA
+91 TSEA
-98 ESNKA
+98 ESDKA
-103 LEATSE
+103 VEATSEAESDKDVEATSE

-115 EVTSEAESDKAAEPS
+115 AESV
-130 KSTET
+130 KSAET

-143 TPEVTGTPETSQTP
+143 TSEVTGTSEASQTP
-157 EINAGTILEILNSDA
+157 EIKTGTILEILDSDA
-172 LSALDPVVVVQNTSD
+172 LSALDPVVIVQNTSE
-187 NNDALLMRI
+187 NNDALLTRI
-196 LQLQSVSARVR
+196 LQLQSVSARVLA
-207 TADGEETTIRLS
+207 ADGEETTIRLS

-233 VSVAGEYEELGTIVF
+233 VSVVGEYEELGTIVF
-248 PDGYACA
+248 PDGYTCA

-268 VLPDS
+268 VRPDS
-273 PVVLTKIDAWT
+273 PVVLTKVDAWT

-312 YDASH
+312 YDASN

-323 ICWNADSVNT
+323 ICWNTDSVNT

-340 LTGTLAAPAHTA
+340 LTGTLAAPAHTV

-360 VLRVPVS
+360 VLRVPIS
-367 VQDPKHPDINF
+367 VQDPKHPDINC

-390 AGLPGDPAQ
+390 TGLPGNPAQ
-399 IRIRLCTRDGIW
+399 IRIRLCTHDDIW
-411 QDITDSGDCQI
+411 QDITDSGHCQI

-445 YEGGKTGILTFL
+445 YEGGKTGILTFR

-496 QTEPQL
+496 QTEPEL
-502 PETEQTESELPETF
+502 PETEQTKPELPDTS

-526 TPESSTQPSEPFR
+526 TPESSTQPSEPFD
-539 PSAAEQTEANLKS
+539 PSAAEQTEANFKS
-552 NQSSGQTEANS
+552 S
-563 KSNQNSDRTEH
+563 QNSDRTEH

-584 TRLLLTLDTAG
+584 TRLLLTLETSG

-643 ETVIPTLP
+643 ETVIPALP

-667 LLLDEQRC
+667 LLLDEKRC

>member
-14 GKLMS
+14 GKMMC
-19 VMLAATTL
+19 VILAAFLL
-27 GGSIDAKAL
+27 GGSVNAGAL
-36 AGGSVDAGV
+36 ADGSVDAE
-45 LAEHAAGETAS
+45 A
-56 SELSSSSTGI
+56 
-66 PKRDSISTGILS
+66 
-78 DSDISKLS
+78 
-86 DLQTK
+86 
-91 THETSEA
+91 TSEA

-103 LEATSE
+103 AEATSE
-109 AESDKA
+109 AESD
-115 EVTSEAESDKAAEPS
+115 

-143 TPEVTGTPETSQTP
+143 TPEVTGTSEASQTP
-157 EINAGTILEILNSDA
+157 EIKAGTILEILDSDA
-172 LSALDPVVVVQNTSD
+172 LSALDPVVIVQNTSE

-248 PDGYACA
+248 PDGYTCA

-273 PVVLTKIDAWT
+273 PVVLTKVDAWT

-312 YDASH
+312 YDASD

-323 ICWNADSVNT
+323 ICWNTDSVNT

-352 FSETLAVP
+352 FAETLAVP

-367 VQDPKHPDINF
+367 VQDPKHPDINC

-384 KLCIPI
+384 KLCLPI

-399 IRIRLCTRDGIW
+399 IRIRLCTHDGIW

-422 SSDAIYLSNF
+422 SSDAIYLSNS

-490 ELPETE
+490 ELPETK
-496 QTEPQL
+496 QTEP
-502 PETEQTESELPETF
+502 EQPDTF
-516 QTETNLTETK
+516 QTETTLTETK
-526 TPESSTQPSEPFR
+526 TPESSSEPFR
-539 PSAAEQTEANLKS
+539 PSAAEQTEANSKS
-552 NQSSGQTEANS
+552 NQASGQTEATP
-563 KSNQNSDRTEH
+563 KSNQTSGQTEATPKSNQASGQTEH
-574 FTSDYDRISG
+574 FTSDYDWISG
-584 TRLLLTLDTAG
+584 TRLLLTLETAG

-634 TFSFFFEKN
+634 TFSFFFKKN

-702 PDDGT
+702 PDNGT

>member
-1 MKKDVKNRWKYRL
+1 MKKEIKNRWKYRL
-14 GKLMS
+14 GKLMG

-27 GGSIDAKAL
+27 GGSIGAKTL
-36 AGGSVDAGV
+36 ADFQT
-45 LAEHAAGETAS
+45 ETYET
-56 SELSSSSTGI
+56 SEFKNEI
-66 PKRDSISTGILS
+66 
-78 DSDISKLS
+78 
-86 DLQTK
+86 
-91 THETSEA
+91 TSEA
-98 ESNKA
+98 ESDKDV
-103 LEATSE
+103 EATSE

-115 EVTSEAESDKAAEPS
+115 AESV
-130 KSTET
+130 KSAET

-143 TPEVTGTPETSQTP
+143 TSEVTGTSEASQTP
-157 EINAGTILEILNSDA
+157 EIKTGTILEILDSDA
-172 LSALDPVVVVQNTSD
+172 LSALDPVVIVQNTSE
-187 NNDALLMRI
+187 NNDALLTRI
-196 LQLQSVSARVR
+196 LQLQSVSARVLA
-207 TADGEETTIRLS
+207 ADGEETTIRLS

-233 VSVAGEYEELGTIVF
+233 VSVVGEYEELGTIVF
-248 PDGYACA
+248 PDGYTCA

-268 VLPDS
+268 VRPDS
-273 PVVLTKIDAWT
+273 PVVLTKVDAWT

-297 LSAFISTNL
+297 LPAFISTNL

-312 YDASH
+312 YDASN

-323 ICWNADSVNT
+323 ICWNTDSIPT

-340 LTGTLAAPAHTA
+340 LTGTLAAPAHTV

-360 VLRVPVS
+360 VLRVPIS
-367 VQDPKHPDINF
+367 VQDPKHPDINC

-390 AGLPGDPAQ
+390 AGLPGNPAQ
-399 IRIRLCTRDGIW
+399 IRIRLCTHDDIW
-411 QDITDSGDCQI
+411 QDITDSGHCQV

-490 ELPETE
+490 ELPETK

-502 PETEQTESELPETF
+502 PETEQTEPQLPETF

-526 TPESSTQPSEPFR
+526 TPESSSQPSEPFD
-539 PSAAEQTEANLKS
+539 PSAAEQTEANFKS
-552 NQSSGQTEANS
+552 S
-563 KSNQNSDRTEH
+563 QNSDRTEH

-584 TRLLLTLDTAG
+584 TRLLLTLETSG

-605 ISVPEAALHAL
+605 ISIPKAALHAL
-616 SIACEDF
+616 SISCEDF

-643 ETVIPTLP
+643 ETVIPALP

-667 LLLDEQRC
+667 LLLDEKRC

>member
-1 MKKDVKNRWKYRL
+1 MKKDVKNRWKYWL
-14 GKLMS
+14 GKMMC
-19 VMLAATTL
+19 VILAAFLL
-27 GGSIDAKAL
+27 GGSVNAGAL
-36 AGGSVDAGV
+36 ADGSVDAE
-45 LAEHAAGETAS
+45 A
-56 SELSSSSTGI
+56 
-66 PKRDSISTGILS
+66 
-78 DSDISKLS
+78 
-86 DLQTK
+86 
-91 THETSEA
+91 TSEA

-103 LEATSE
+103 AEATSE
-109 AESDKA
+109 AESDK
-115 EVTSEAESDKAAEPS
+115 TAESG
-130 KSTET
+130 KSAET
-135 ETETESSE
+135 ESETESSE
-143 TPEVTGTPETSQTP
+143 TPEVTGTSEASQTP
-157 EINAGTILEILNSDA
+157 EIKADTILEILNSDA
-172 LSALDPVVVVQNTSD
+172 LSALDPVVIVQNTSE

-219 VDWNVGRLDLPQID
+219 VDWNVGRLDLQQID

-248 PDGYACA
+248 PDGYTCA

-273 PVVLTKIDAWT
+273 PVVLTKVDAWT
-284 AEGEAYAIATGSD
+284 AEGEAYAITTGSD

-312 YDASH
+312 YDASD

-323 ICWNADSVNT
+323 ICWNTDSVNT

-352 FSETLAVP
+352 FAETLAVP

-367 VQDPKHPDINF
+367 VQDPKHPDINC

-384 KLCIPI
+384 KLCLPI

-399 IRIRLCTRDGIW
+399 IRIRLCTHDGIW

-422 SSDAIYLSNF
+422 SSDAIYLSNS

-490 ELPETE
+490 ELPETK
-496 QTEPQL
+496 QTEP
-502 PETEQTESELPETF
+502 EQPDTF
-516 QTETNLTETK
+516 QTETTLTETK
-526 TPESSTQPSEPFR
+526 TPESSSEPFR
-539 PSAAEQTEANLKS
+539 PSTAWQTEANPNV
-552 NQSSGQTEANS
+552 NQTSGQTEANP
-563 KSNQNSDRTEH
+563 KSNHASGQTEANTKINQTSGQTEH
-574 FTSDYDRISG
+574 FTSDYDWISG
-584 TRLLLTLDTAG
+584 TRLLLTLETSG

-675 IISYGSC
+675 ILSYGSC

>member
-1 MKKDVKNRWKYRL
+1 MKKEIKNRWKYRL
-14 GKLMS
+14 GKLMG

-27 GGSIDAKAL
+27 GGSIDAKTL
-36 AGGSVDAGV
+36 ADFQT
-45 LAEHAAGETAS
+45 ETYET
-56 SELSSSSTGI
+56 SEFKNEI
-66 PKRDSISTGILS
+66 
-78 DSDISKLS
+78 
-86 DLQTK
+86 
-91 THETSEA
+91 TSEA
-98 ESNKA
+98 ESDKDV
-103 LEATSE
+103 EATSE

-115 EVTSEAESDKAAEPS
+115 AESV
-130 KSTET
+130 KSAET

-143 TPEVTGTPETSQTP
+143 TSEVTGTSEASQTP
-157 EINAGTILEILNSDA
+157 EIKTGTILEILDSDA
-172 LSALDPVVVVQNTSD
+172 LSALDPVVIVQNTSE
-187 NNDALLMRI
+187 NNDALLTRI
-196 LQLQSVSARVR
+196 LQLQSVSARVLA
-207 TADGEETTIRLS
+207 ADGEETTIRLS

-233 VSVAGEYEELGTIVF
+233 VSVVGEYEELGTIVF
-248 PDGYACA
+248 PDGYTCA

-268 VLPDS
+268 VRPDS
-273 PVVLTKIDAWT
+273 PVVLTKVDAWT

-312 YDASH
+312 YDASN

-323 ICWNADSVNT
+323 ICWNTDSVNT

-340 LTGTLAAPAHTA
+340 LTGTLAAPAHTV

-360 VLRVPVS
+360 VLRVPIS
-367 VQDPKHPDINF
+367 VQDPKHPDINC

-390 AGLPGDPAQ
+390 TGLPGNPAQ
-399 IRIRLCTRDGIW
+399 IRIRLCTHDDIW
-411 QDITDSGDCQI
+411 QDITDSGHCQI

-445 YEGGKTGILTFL
+445 YEGGKTGILTFR

-496 QTEPQL
+496 QTEPEL
-502 PETEQTESELPETF
+502 PETEQTKPELPDTS

-526 TPESSTQPSEPFR
+526 TPESSTQPSEPFD
-539 PSAAEQTEANLKS
+539 PSAAEQTEANFKS
-552 NQSSGQTEANS
+552 S
-563 KSNQNSDRTEH
+563 QNSDRTEH

-584 TRLLLTLDTAG
+584 TRLLLTLETSG

-605 ISVPEAALHAL
+605 ISIPKAALHAL

-656 LPWSGDDKYGL
+656 LPWSGDAKYGL
-667 LLLDEQRC
+667 LLLDEKRC

>member
-1 MKKDVKNRWKYRL
+1 MKKEIKNRWKYRL
-14 GKLMS
+14 GKLMG

-27 GGSIDAKAL
+27 GGSIDAKTL
-36 AGGSVDAGV
+36 ADFQT
-45 LAEHAAGETAS
+45 ETYET
-56 SELSSSSTGI
+56 SEFKNEI
-66 PKRDSISTGILS
+66 
-78 DSDISKLS
+78 
-86 DLQTK
+86 
-91 THETSEA
+91 TSEA
-98 ESNKA
+98 ESDKDV
-103 LEATSE
+103 EATSE

-115 EVTSEAESDKAAEPS
+115 AESV
-130 KSTET
+130 KSAET

-143 TPEVTGTPETSQTP
+143 TSEVTGTSEASQTP
-157 EINAGTILEILNSDA
+157 EIKTGTILEILDSDA
-172 LSALDPVVVVQNTSD
+172 LSALDPVVIVQNTSE
-187 NNDALLMRI
+187 NNDALLTRI
-196 LQLQSVSARVR
+196 LQLQSVSARVLA
-207 TADGEETTIRLS
+207 ADGEETTIRLS

-233 VSVAGEYEELGTIVF
+233 VSVVGEYEELGTIVF
-248 PDGYACA
+248 PDGYTCA

-268 VLPDS
+268 VRPDS
-273 PVVLTKIDAWT
+273 PVVLTKVDAWT

-312 YDASH
+312 YDASN

-323 ICWNADSVNT
+323 ICWNTDSVNT

-340 LTGTLAAPAHTA
+340 LTGTLAAPAHTV

-360 VLRVPVS
+360 VLRVPIS
-367 VQDPKHPDINF
+367 VQDPKHPDINC

-390 AGLPGDPAQ
+390 TGLPGNPAQ
-399 IRIRLCTRDGIW
+399 IRIRLCTHDDIW
-411 QDITDSGDCQI
+411 QDITDSGHCQI

-445 YEGGKTGILTFL
+445 YEGGKTGILTFR

-496 QTEPQL
+496 QTEPEL
-502 PETEQTESELPETF
+502 PETEQTKPELPDTS

-526 TPESSTQPSEPFR
+526 TPESSTQPSEPFD
-539 PSAAEQTEANLKS
+539 PSAAEQTEANFKS
-552 NQSSGQTEANS
+552 S
-563 KSNQNSDRTEH
+563 QNSDRTEH

-584 TRLLLTLDTAG
+584 TRLLLTLETSG
-595 CAQFSKHGIS
+595 CTQFSKHGIS
-605 ISVPEAALHAL
+605 ISIPKAALHAL

-643 ETVIPTLP
+643 ETVIPALP

-667 LLLDEQRC
+667 LLLDEKRC

>member
-1 MKKDVKNRWKYRL
+1 MKKDAKNRWKYRL

-27 GGSIDAKAL
+27 GGSIDVKTL
-36 AGGSVDAGV
+36 ADF
-45 LAEHAAGETAS
+45 
-56 SELSSSSTGI
+56 
-66 PKRDSISTGILS
+66 
-78 DSDISKLS
+78 
-86 DLQTK
+86 QTE
-91 THETSEA
+91 THE
-98 ESNKA
+98 
-103 LEATSE
+103 
-109 AESDKA
+109 
-115 EVTSEAESDKAAEPS
+115 TSEAESDKAAES
-130 KSTET
+130 FKSAET

-143 TPEVTGTPETSQTP
+143 TSEATGTSEASQTP
-157 EINAGTILEILNSDA
+157 EIKAGTILEILNSDA
-172 LSALDPVVVVQNTSD
+172 LSALDPVVIVQNTSE

-196 LQLQSVSARVR
+196 LQLQSVSARVL

-248 PDGYACA
+248 PDGYTCA

-273 PVVLTKIDAWT
+273 PVVLTKVDAWT

-306 PGLWSC
+306 PKLWNC
-312 YDASH
+312 YDASD

-323 ICWNADSVNT
+323 ICWNTDSVNT

-352 FSETLAVP
+352 FAETLAVP

-367 VQDPKHPDINF
+367 VQDPNNPDINC

-399 IRIRLCTRDGIW
+399 IRIRLCTHDGIW

-422 SSDAIYLSNF
+422 SSDAIYLSNS

-490 ELPETE
+490 ELPETK
-496 QTEPQL
+496 QTEP
-502 PETEQTESELPETF
+502 EQPDTF
-516 QTETNLTETK
+516 QTETTLTETK
-526 TPESSTQPSEPFR
+526 TPESSSEPFR
-539 PSAAEQTEANLKS
+539 PSAAEQTEANSKS
-552 NQSSGQTEANS
+552 NQASGQTEATP
-563 KSNQNSDRTEH
+563 KSNQASGQTEH
-574 FTSDYDRISG
+574 FTSDYDWISG
-584 TRLLLTLDTAG
+584 TRLLLTLETSG

-667 LLLDEQRC
+667 LLLDEQRR

-682 DPNSHIASFVTDQTG
+682 DPNSHIASFVTDRTG
-697 TFQIV
+697 TFQII

>member
-1 MKKDVKNRWKYRL
+1 MKKEIKNRWKYRL
-14 GKLMS
+14 GKLMG

-27 GGSIDAKAL
+27 GGSIDAKTL
-36 AGGSVDAGV
+36 ADFQT
-45 LAEHAAGETAS
+45 ETYET
-56 SELSSSSTGI
+56 SEFKNEI
-66 PKRDSISTGILS
+66 
-78 DSDISKLS
+78 
-86 DLQTK
+86 
-91 THETSEA
+91 TSEA
-98 ESNKA
+98 ESDKDV
-103 LEATSE
+103 EATSE

-115 EVTSEAESDKAAEPS
+115 AESV
-130 KSTET
+130 KSAET

-143 TPEVTGTPETSQTP
+143 TSEVTGTSEASQTP
-157 EINAGTILEILNSDA
+157 EIKTGTILEILDSDA
-172 LSALDPVVVVQNTSD
+172 LSALDPVVIVQNTSE
-187 NNDALLMRI
+187 NNDALLTRI
-196 LQLQSVSARVR
+196 LQLQSVSARVLA
-207 TADGEETTIRLS
+207 ADGEETTIRLS

-233 VSVAGEYEELGTIVF
+233 VSVVGEYEELGTIVF
-248 PDGYACA
+248 PDGYTCA

-268 VLPDS
+268 VRPDS
-273 PVVLTKIDAWT
+273 PVVLTKVDAWT

-297 LSAFISTNL
+297 LPAFISTNL

-312 YDASH
+312 YDASN

-323 ICWNADSVNT
+323 ICWNTDSIPT

-340 LTGTLAAPAHTA
+340 LTGTLAAPAHTV

-360 VLRVPVS
+360 VLRVPIS
-367 VQDPKHPDINF
+367 VQDPKHPDINC

-390 AGLPGDPAQ
+390 AGLPGNPAQ
-399 IRIRLCTRDGIW
+399 IRIRLCTHDDIW
-411 QDITDSGDCQI
+411 QDITDSGHCQV

-490 ELPETE
+490 ELPETK

-502 PETEQTESELPETF
+502 PETEQTEPQLPETF

-526 TPESSTQPSEPFR
+526 TPESSSEPFS
-539 PSAAEQTEANLKS
+539 PSAAKQTDANPKS
-552 NQSSGQTEANS
+552 NQTSGQTEANS

-584 TRLLLTLDTAG
+584 TRLLLTLETSG

-667 LLLDEQRC
+667 LLLDEQRR

-723 QQVSRYF
+723 QQVFRHF